1 MKRIDII
8 IGVLVSAG
16 LHGGVLWGG
25 ELFDKANKAL
35 AKPTGDDQQIVAAAI
50 DFKPDEE
57 QEKPKPEETSPE
69 DEKPDSDVTDSDSSA
84 DLSAAS
90 LPEPMNTVGVS
101 DITTVIKPAPPVA
114 PKEGSTTWAPPSKT
128 TRAPDSSKFKEFVD
142 FNKLDKKP
150 VARSQIPPRYPFELK
165 RQGIS
170 GDCTIQFFVDEN
182 GVVSDPVEVSSTHRE
197 FVKPCFDAVM
207 QWRFTPGMKNGRKVA
222 TKMQQT
228 VPFKLSN

>member
-1 MKRIDII
+1 MNKIDII
-8 IGVLVSAG
+8 VGVLVSAG
-16 LHGGVLWGG
+16 LHGGVLFGG
-25 ELFDKANKAL
+25 ELVDM
-35 AKPTGDDQQIVAAAI
+35 AKKHAATQGDDDQQIVAAQI
-50 DFKPDEE
+50 DFTPPEPEE
-57 QEKPKPEETSPE
+57 QPKDESAEEVK
-69 DEKPDSDVTDSDSSA
+69 DQQDSDADSSGDA
-84 DLSAAS
+84 TAAS

-114 PKEGSTTWAPPSKT
+114 PKQGSTNWNPPSKQ
-128 TRAPDSSKFKEFVD
+128 TRALDSSKFKEFVD

-150 VARSQIPPRYPFELK
+150 QARSQIAPRYPFELK

-228 VPFKLSN
+228 FPFKLSN